1 MPTYE
6 YRCDNCGKNF
16 DFVQSF
22 DATPLTECP
31 TCGMPVKKVFGSV
44 GIVFKGSGFYKTDS
58 RPDASSATKPKE
70 PAPAEPSKSDGGS
83 SSEPAASPSATPASG
98 TSSGSS
104 DSSSPSPSGSDA
116 KPSAPTP

>member
-1 MPTYE
+1 VPTYE

-22 DATPLTECP
+22 DDAPLTECP

-58 RPDASSATKPKE
+58 RPGASSTSKPKE
-70 PAPAEPSKSDGGS
+70 PTPAETSKSDGGS
-83 SSEPAASPSATPASG
+83 SAEPAASPTATPASG
-98 TSSGSS
+98 SSSSSS
-104 DSSSPSPSGSDA
+104 DTSSPSTSGSGT

>member
-1 MPTYE
+1 VPTYE

-22 DATPLTECP
+22 DDAPLTECP

-58 RPDASSATKPKE
+58 RPGASSTSKPKE
-70 PAPAEPSKSDGGS
+70 PT
-83 SSEPAASPSATPASG
+83 PAASPTATPASG
-98 TSSGSS
+98 SSSSSS
-104 DSSSPSPSGSDA
+104 DTSSPSTSGSGT